1 MDKSTLLEIVANGEN
16 SGVEFKR
23 DDCRPEQLAKEV
35 VAMANAYG
43 GCILLGVEDDG
54 SISGIQNPKLEAWV
68 MDAVFGSK
76 VHPMMVPFYEE
87 IELDGGK
94 RVAVISFPQGPS
106 KPYVLRHNSREDIYI
121 RLGSTSRVATREQQA
136 RLFATGGMIHAELL
150 PVPGTTLECLDL
162 ERARDYLGRVLND
175 PSVPDSE
182 ASWLSRLSGLGL
194 MAETSTNQ
202 VACTIAGLVL
212 IGYAPRRY
220 FRQAGIRLMAFD
232 GTDKDYKARFDRVLD
247 GPLVA
252 LRSGQQDG
260 LIEQFSS
267 HIQELISE
275 ESSTIGS
282 DFRRQRQWHYPPEV
296 IREVIINALAH
307 RDWTRAVDIEITVYA
322 DRLECISP
330 GPLPNSMTVEKMV
343 AGQRS
348 MRNQVILDVLRDYGY
363 VDARGMGVRT
373 KIIPLM
379 RRENNV
385 DPIFEATEDYVKTIL
400 PRGKAPV

>member
-1 MDKSTLLEIVANGEN
+1 M
-16 SGVEFKR
+16 
-23 DDCRPEQLAKEV
+23 
-35 VAMANAYG
+35 
-43 GCILLGVEDDG
+43 
-54 SISGIQNPKLEAWV
+54 
-68 MDAVFGSK
+68 
-76 VHPMMVPFYEE
+76 
-87 IELDGGK
+87 
-94 RVAVISFPQGPS
+94 
-106 KPYVLRHNSREDIYI
+106 LRHNSREDIYI

-136 RLFATGGMIHAELL
+136 RLFATGGIIHAELL

-162 ERARDYLGRVLND
+162 ERIRDYLGRILND

-182 ASWLSRLSGLGL
+182 AGWLARLAGLGL
-194 MAETSTNQ
+194 MAETGTGQ
-202 VACTIAGLVL
+202 KACPIAGLTL
-212 IGYAPRRY
+212 FGYAPRRY
-220 FRQAGIRLMAFD
+220 FRQAGIRLMAF
-232 GTDKDYKARFDRVLD
+232 GGIDKDYKARFDRVLD

-252 LRSGQQDG
+252 LRSGHQDG
-260 LIEQFSS
+260 LIEQFSG

-282 DFRRQRQWHYPPEV
+282 DFRRQRKWHYPPEV
-296 IREVIINALAH
+296 IREVVINALAH

-373 KIIPLM
+373 KIVPLM
-379 RRENNV
+379 RRENRV

-400 PRGKAPV
+400 PRGKATA